1 MRNGN
6 ITSYETNFFYGA
18 TLLFECNEGYEL
30 KGSETVS
37 CLENGWIPRR
47 WPYCSSKSIWWNL
60 AETFNRTGRKYHVIQ
75 NKKKIHGGR
84 ILAII
89 LITHIFPSFSLFL
102 FRFVLF
108 FFFFT
113 FFCLRLTYLPWELF
127 FGTFEPFTGWCR
139 VCHFIHY
146 FEFLIEIQTEKVCP
160 DPGIPEGGHRFGY
173 RTVGSTMQ
181 FSCQAGYKLHGS
193 AVRTCLE
200 NKEWSG
206 SLTTCQNGSKWILPV
221 TMTITSFIFFH
232 RYIWITEMNNG
243 SSHITA

>member
-47 WPYCSSKSIWWNL
+47 WPYCSSKCIWWNP
-60 AETFNRTGRKYHVIQ
+60 AEAFNRMGRKYHVIQ
-75 NKKKIHGGR
+75 NKKRFMEGGFWPSSLSP
-84 ILAII
+84 ISF
-89 LITHIFPSFSLFL
+89 HHFPYFF
-102 FRFVLF
+102 FVLCCL

-127 FGTFEPFTGWCR
+127 FGTLEPFTGWCG

-160 DPGIPEGGHRFGY
+160 DPGRPEGGHRFGY

-206 SLTTCQNGSKWILPV
+206 SLTTCQNGSK
-221 TMTITSFIFFH
+221 
-232 RYIWITEMNNG
+232 
-243 SSHITA
+243 

>member
-1 MRNGN
+1 MRGSWKLTMRTGN

-47 WPYCSSKSIWWNL
+47 WPYCSSKCIWWNS
-60 AETFNRTGRKYHVIQ
+60 AEAFNRTGRKYHVIQ
-75 NKKKIHGGR
+75 NKKKFMEGGFWPSSLSP
-84 ILAII
+84 ISF
-89 LITHIFPSFSLFL
+89 HHFPYFC
-102 FRFVLF
+102 FV
-108 FFFFT
+108 
-113 FFCLRLTYLPWELF
+113 FCF
-127 FGTFEPFTGWCR
+127 FGWCGI
-139 VCHFIHY
+139 CHFMHY

-160 DPGIPEGGHRFGY
+160 DPGRPEGGHRFGY

-193 AVRTCLE
+193 AVRICLE

-221 TMTITSFIFFH
+221 TMIVTGCIFFH

>member
-1 MRNGN
+1 M
-6 ITSYETNFFYGA
+6 
-18 TLLFECNEGYEL
+18 FECNEGYEL

-47 WPYCSSKSIWWNL
+47 WPYCSSKFIWWNL
-60 AETFNRTGRKYHVIQ
+60 AEAFNRTGRKYHVIQ
-75 NKKKIHGGR
+75 NKKKFMEGGFWPSSLSP
-84 ILAII
+84 ISF
-89 LITHIFPSFSLFL
+89 HHFPYFC
-102 FRFVLF
+102 FVLF
-108 FFFFT
+108 FFSRFSALDWLICHESFFWDIWT
-113 FFCLRLTYLPWELF
+113 VHCMMWSM
-127 FGTFEPFTGWCR
+127 PF
-139 VCHFIHY
+139 HY

-160 DPGIPEGGHRFGY
+160 DPGRPEGGHRFGY

-221 TMTITSFIFFH
+221 TMIVTSCIFFH

>member
-1 MRNGN
+1 M
-6 ITSYETNFFYGA
+6 A
-18 TLLFECNEGYEL
+18 QLF
-30 KGSETVS
+30 
-37 CLENGWIPRR
+37 
-47 WPYCSSKSIWWNL
+47 CSSAMKAMSWKDLKQSVAWKMAGYLDGGHIVAVSVFGETQPRHLIERGGSIMWYK
-60 AETFNRTGRKYHVIQ
+60 TRKNSWRADFGHHPYHPY
-75 NKKKIHGGR
+75 
-84 ILAII
+84 LSII
-89 LITHIFPSFSLFL
+89 FLI
-102 FRFVLF
+102 FVLF
-108 FFFFT
+108 FVFV
-113 FFCLRLTYLPWELF
+113 F
-127 FGTFEPFTGWCR
+127 FGWCGI
-139 VCHFIHY
+139 CHFMHY

-221 TMTITSFIFFH
+221 TMIVTSCIFFH